1 MNHQRYVLLAFV
13 VGSVFAAA
21 VLQAAVG
28 SLFIYLDMQ
37 DVRLMG
43 GLVNTSDLVALAGGF
58 VAFFA
63 LLRNAS
69 AVQFTDEVVGELLK
83 VTWPTREEALQ
94 AASTVIFT
102 ALFVSVVIGFY
113 DLMWNNVASAFLYTS
128 GDELSTTADD
138 GSTGSK
144 P

>member
-13 VGSVFAAA
+13 VGAVFAAA

-37 DVRLMG
+37 DVRVLG
-43 GLVNTSDLVALAGGF
+43 GMFNTSDLVALGGGF

-113 DLMWNNVASAFLYTS
+113 DLMWNNVASAFLYNS
-128 GDELSTTADD
+128 GEELSTTADD

>member
-1 MNHQRYVLLAFV
+1 MNHQRFVLLAFV
-13 VGSVFAAA
+13 VGAVFAAA

-37 DVRLMG
+37 DVRVMG
-43 GLVNTSDLVALAGGF
+43 GLFNTSDLVALAGGF
-58 VAFFA
+58 VAFFG